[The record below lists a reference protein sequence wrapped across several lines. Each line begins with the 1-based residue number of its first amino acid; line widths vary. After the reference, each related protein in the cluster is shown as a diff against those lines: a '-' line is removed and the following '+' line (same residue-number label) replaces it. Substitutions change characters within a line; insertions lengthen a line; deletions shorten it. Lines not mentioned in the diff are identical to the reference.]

1 MCKRL
6 KIVPKPGHVLF
17 IGTHNRICARR
28 RALSAATRCD
38 AKAVAGD
45 ESSSTAPRLQSRMVA
60 RRFCASATH
69 WPLWRYRKTLA
80 ERGVRYAASPAAR
93 DAIYATLPCWDTPTP
108 GLRPS
113 RCARTSRTTPP
124 HTYAAT
130 LNTSPRWWLLPLKE
144 SNVSSS
150 PRAVPQHAV
159 GGGPVPGRSA
169 PPSS

>member
-45 ESSSTAPRLQSRMVA
+45 ESSSTAPPIAVEDGRSEILRVRNALAPVEIPQ
-60 RRFCASATH
+60 
-69 WPLWRYRKTLA
+69 TLA

>member
-69 WPLWRYRKTLA
+69 WPLWRYR
-80 ERGVRYAASPAAR
+80 RRWPNAASGTLLLQLLVMPYTQRFPAG
-93 DAIYATLPCWDTPTP
+93 ILQLPDYVRHAVLVHLAQLHRTPT
-108 GLRPS
+108 
-113 RCARTSRTTPP
+113 
-124 HTYAAT
+124 
-130 LNTSPRWWLLPLKE
+130 LLP
-144 SNVSSS
+144 
-150 PRAVPQHAV
+150 
-159 GGGPVPGRSA
+159 
-169 PPSS
+169 